1 MPKIDADRRLERRQ
15 QIMRGARQGLRRK
28 SYATLTVDDI
38 CAEAGLSKGAF
49 YVHFESK
56 QALLAALIDDD
67 AEALETLM
75 VELEA
80 SRPASD
86 RIRRFLRVL
95 LERGADAGYAQARA
109 DALGEMLN
117 DRDVREQFN
126 ASVRQ
131 RERTARTVDRR
142 CRERG

>member
-67 AEALETLM
+67 ADALETLM

-80 SRPASD
+80 TAGQRATGSAVSYASSSSGEPTPATPKPAPTPS
-86 RIRRFLRVL
+86 
-95 LERGADAGYAQARA
+95 AKCSTTAT
-109 DALGEMLN
+109 LGTSSTPRYE
-117 DRDVREQFN
+117 
-126 ASVRQ
+126 